1 MPNPTENHQ
10 YNHPAKGTTNWHV
23 PLNDNFAQFDTD
35 IEIRD
40 ADANKGNYTPK
51 QGAKFFATDTGAV
64 YLGDGSSWNRV
75 ASSGKNPSLRNR
87 SVAQLGAKARLSSS
101 VSIPN
106 DTNTIVPF
114 DSTVF
119 DDRSEF
125 DTGNHRFEAATAGRY
140 HVITQLDFDLKAV
153 GSDAE
158 FVKVDVLKNGASNI
172 ARDQLA
178 AGAPGQFPRLQC
190 SVHLELAAGDA
201 VAIETRHKSNGPA
214 ELIGTNWVSIVRLG

>member
-1 MPNPTENHQ
+1 MPNPTENHE

-51 QGAKFFATDTGAV
+51 QGAKFFATDTENV

-75 ASSGKNPSLRNR
+75 ASSGQSPSFQDR
-87 SVAQLGAKARLSSS
+87 SVAQLGAKAELSSS
-101 VSIPN
+101 VSVPN
-106 DTNTIVPF
+106 NTNTIVPF

-140 HVITQLDFDLKAV
+140 HVIAQLNFDLQAV

-158 FVKVDVLKNGASNI
+158 FVKVDILKNGASNI
-172 ARDQLA
+172 ARNQLA

-190 SVHLELAAGDA
+190 SVHLELTAGDT
-201 VAIETRHKSNGPA
+201 VSVETRHKSNGSA